1 MTKQLFIKFG
11 AILPFIAA
19 PQGVFRVI
27 GVVQEGMQFGYLT
40 VSPSGE
46 YLQVN
51 GSVTRTLNAAKVRA
65 ALRKAWD
72 LQHGR
77 RPQAGLG
84 CDEPQPSSQIP
95 VVIVRKRRRVP
106 IPLSVGT
113 TVAYG

>member
-1 MTKQLFIKFG
+1 MTKPLLIRFG
-11 AILPFIAA
+11 VTLPCTAVPSGAF
-19 PQGVFRVI
+19 QVI

-40 VSPSGE
+40 VSTSGE

-65 ALRKAWD
+65 ALRKARD

-84 CDEPQPSSQIP
+84 CDEPQPP

-106 IPLSVGT
+106 MSSAAK
-113 TVAYG
+113 VACS

>member
-11 AILPFIAA
+11 VTLPCTAVPEGA
-19 PQGVFRVI
+19 FRVI

-40 VSPSGE
+40 VSTSGE

-65 ALRKAWD
+65 ALRKAESS
-72 LQHGR
+72 QHGH
-77 RPQAGLG
+77 RPPSGFRHTL
-84 CDEPQPSSQIP
+84 PQTPLQPP

-106 IPLSVGT
+106 LAIGIS
-113 TVAYG
+113 A